1 MGRHETLSKRR
12 RQQVFLALL
21 VTVFVVLAG
30 RQLRS
35 QFSGGGYEGA
45 ASRSSAGGRTELGS
59 WREEIPEVEDLQLDA
74 LEVGSEILGEGRDPF
89 QLRRPEPA
97 PRQDSNAA
105 AASQAIEK
113 ARQRQVTQILQPV
126 QPARP
131 VPPPI
136 DVVFLGSFGSER
148 HRLAVF
154 SDGNEIF
161 NVPEGDVLKDKFVV
175 VRIGFESADL
185 GFVGFPEA
193 PARRLEIGG

>member
-1 MGRHETLSKRR
+1 MGRHEILSKKR

-21 VTVFVVLAG
+21 LTVFVILAG

-35 QFSGGGYEGA
+35 QLSGDGYGGA

-59 WREEIPEVEDLQLDA
+59 WREDLPEVEDLQLDA
-74 LEVGSEILGEGRDPF
+74 LEVESEALGEGRDPF

-97 PRQDSNAA
+97 PQQDPNAA
-105 AASQAIEK
+105 AARQAIEE
-113 ARQRQVTQILQPV
+113 ARQRQVTQEPEPV

-131 VPPPI
+131 VPPPV

-154 SDGNEIF
+154 SDGKEIF

-175 VRIGFESADL
+175 VRIGLESADL